1 MAVTQLSWYILW
13 EICISPLMV
22 HILWWA
28 YDCHTYLIVY
38 IMWKADDCISEA
50 LVWEG
55 YADVTQDSL
64 LLYYGC

>member
-1 MAVTQLSWYILW
+1 
-13 EICISPLMV
+13 MV

-38 IMWKADDCISEA
+38 IMWKADDFISET